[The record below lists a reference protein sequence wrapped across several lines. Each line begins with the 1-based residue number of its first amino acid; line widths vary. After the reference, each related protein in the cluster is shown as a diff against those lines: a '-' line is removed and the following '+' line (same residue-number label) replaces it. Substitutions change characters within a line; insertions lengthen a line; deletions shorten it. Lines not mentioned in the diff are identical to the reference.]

1 MNHDCAIGPSA
12 ADARREARICIP
24 MLQMPRNRA
33 DAALMAMPPVWEM
46 AFPIRSPH
54 SVFCVGQFNVH
65 CG

>member
-12 ADARREARICIP
+12 
-24 MLQMPRNRA
+24 A

-46 AFPIRSPH
+46 AFPTRSPH
-54 SVFCVGQFNVH
+54 SVFCVGQFNAH